1 MSESFAQLFEESL
14 NQTEMTAGQV
24 VIGTVTD
31 IRDGYV
37 IVSAG
42 LKSEGVIPEEQFKN
56 LNGELEVAIGDDVDV
71 VLEAVEDGF
80 GETRLSREK
89 AKRAKAW
96 KSLESS
102 YETEEIIT
110 GIITGKVN
118 GEATL
123 DLAGNDAGNNFFCFV
138 G

>member
-14 NQTEMTAGQV
+14 NQTEMTTGQV

-42 LKSEGVIPEEQFKN
+42 LKSEGVIPDDQFKS

-71 VLEAVEDGF
+71 VLEI
-80 GETRLSREK
+80 TR
-89 AKRAKAW
+89 
-96 KSLESS
+96 
-102 YETEEIIT
+102 
-110 GIITGKVN
+110 
-118 GEATL
+118 
-123 DLAGNDAGNNFFCFV
+123 NFLRNRRNYYRYHYRQ
-138 G
+138 GQGRLHRRTW

>member
-56 LNGELEVAIGDDVDV
+56 LSGELEVAIGDDVDV
-71 VLEAVEDGF
+71 VLESVEDVF
-80 GETRLSREK
+80 VETRMSREK
-89 AKRAKAW
+89 SKRAKET
-96 KSLESS
+96 KSIESY
-102 YETEEIIT
+102 YEKQQIIK
-110 GIITGKVN
+110 GIITGKFKGGLTV
-118 GEATL
+118 
-123 DLAGNDAGNNFFCFV
+123 
-138 G
+138 